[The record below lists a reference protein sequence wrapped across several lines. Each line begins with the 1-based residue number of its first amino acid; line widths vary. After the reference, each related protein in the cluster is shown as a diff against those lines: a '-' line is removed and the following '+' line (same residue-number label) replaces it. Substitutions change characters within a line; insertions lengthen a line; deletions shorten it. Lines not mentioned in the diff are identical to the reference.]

1 MIKVT
6 KVEEILSE
14 MELFE
19 IEIAELAVMLKN
31 KEVNGYVN
39 YKEFIEDAF

>member
-19 IEIAELAVMLKN
+19 IEIAELALALKA

-39 YKEFIEDAF
+39 YKEFIDDSF

>member
-1 MIKVT
+1 M
-6 KVEEILSE
+6 EEVLSE

-19 IEIAELAVMLKN
+19 IEIAQLVVLLKS

-39 YKEFIEDAF
+39 YKEFIDDAF

>member
-1 MIKVT
+1 MIKIT

-14 MELFE
+14 MELFD
-19 IEIAELAVMLKN
+19 IEIDELTVILKR